1 MTSKCLKNF
10 DYSEGAFPKLVGGGT
25 DEKLG
30 GPTKKL
36 EAKAGCLKNI
46 NTLKREYRI
55 VLSMEPSF
63 PLCMQNDTDLFSTR
77 FSVPW
82 LSKTLCL
89 AETARP
95 VSEPKCWILH
105 QLLRYTCSC

>member
-10 DYSEGAFPKLVGGGT
+10 DYSEGAFPKLVAGGT

-46 NTLKREYRI
+46 NTLKRE
-55 VLSMEPSF
+55 
-63 PLCMQNDTDLFSTR
+63 
-77 FSVPW
+77 
-82 LSKTLCL
+82 
-89 AETARP
+89 
-95 VSEPKCWILH
+95 
-105 QLLRYTCSC
+105 